1 MSLASQEI
9 PTIQLVTLTDEGIQ
23 AGCDPMC
30 APACAPVCSPSCS
43 PCFPAATPGRCN
55 PELFCG
61 HAGLKC
67 QLNLNANHKPPYA
80 HRSTNVLHRYLDGLA
95 DNF

>member
-1 MSLASQEI
+1 MKESKQVVIQCALPRAHLFVPQVVHHAFPPQLLAGV
-9 PTIQLVTLTDEGIQ
+9 IQN
-23 AGCDPMC
+23 
-30 APACAPVCSPSCS
+30 CSV
-43 PCFPAATPGRCN
+43 
-55 PELFCG
+55 G

>member
-61 HAGLKC
+61 PCGPKMPTQPQC
-67 QLNLNANHKPPYA
+67 QPQAPLCPPLNQCPPQIPGWPG
-80 HRSTNVLHRYLDGLA
+80 R
-95 DNF
+95 